1 LSRQHWK
8 RIALGIGMSSL
19 LLLAACSEEDKEQG
33 TEEPKQEDVEKAEE
47 KSKDAAPQSNMELSM
62 EDIGE
67 IKEAEGIP
75 AEDKQAILDSFNQYI
90 EAFNQEDIETYM
102 KVISKTPINFTY
114 EEEEKYVKS
123 IFDQVDSKRTTENTT
138 IINYAGKK
146 ADVYSEI
153 TAVTTDPD
161 NGKEATRSGR
171 QVSVFHKDGDGN
183 WKLAAIFFIAN
194 PDEENGESEKEE

>member
-33 TEEPKQEDVEKAEE
+33 AEESKQEDVEKAEE
-47 KSKDAAPQSNMELSM
+47 KSEDAAPQSNMELSM

-90 EAFNQEDIETYM
+90 EAFNEEDIETYM
-102 KVISKTPINFTY
+102 KVISKNPINFTY

-138 IINYAGKK
+138 IINYTEKK

-153 TAVTTDPD
+153 TAVTTNPD
-161 NGKEATRSGR
+161 SGEEATRSGR
-171 QVSVFHKDGDGN
+171 QVSVFHKDSDGK
-183 WKLAAIFFIAN
+183 WKLTAIFFIAN
-194 PDEENGESEKEE
+194 PGEENGETEKEE